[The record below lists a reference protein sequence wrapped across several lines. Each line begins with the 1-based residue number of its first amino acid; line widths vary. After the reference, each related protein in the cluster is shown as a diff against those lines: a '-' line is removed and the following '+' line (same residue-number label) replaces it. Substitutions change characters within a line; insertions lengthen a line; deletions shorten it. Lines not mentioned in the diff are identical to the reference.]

1 MKTTYKNR
9 NGKPMI
15 RKCSNCIH
23 FNKIDDGGRN
33 DGYCKNQHLYFAFTH
48 ERSVYA
54 IVKDFYVCP
63 THEFNY
69 EEQLK
74 NDSEEVDLLSYL
86 QDRNAEKKL

>member
-23 FNKIDDGGRN
+23 FSKIDETMAQN
-33 DGYCKNQHLYFAFTH
+33 GYCKENPLFFAFTH
-48 ERSVYA
+48 EKSVYA
-54 IVKDFYVCP
+54 IVKDFYLCP
-63 THEFNY
+63 SHKFMH

-74 NDSEEVDLLSYL
+74 SDSEEVDLLSYL
-86 QDRNAEKKL
+86 MDRNASKRL

>member
-23 FNKIDDGGRN
+23 FTKIDEN
-33 DGYCKNQHLYFAFTH
+33 HNQNGYCKENPLFFAFTH
-48 ERSVYA
+48 EKSVYA
-54 IVKDFYVCP
+54 IVKDFYLCP
-63 THEFNY
+63 SHQFVY
-69 EEQLK
+69 EDQLK

-86 QDRNAEKKL
+86 QERNALKRL